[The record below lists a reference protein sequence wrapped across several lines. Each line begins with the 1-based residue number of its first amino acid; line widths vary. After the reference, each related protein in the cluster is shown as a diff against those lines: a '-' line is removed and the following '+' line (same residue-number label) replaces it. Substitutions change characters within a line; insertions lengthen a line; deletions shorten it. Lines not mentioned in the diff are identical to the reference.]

1 MNYPILDEATAL
13 ENLKAK
19 ALPIWDQYYAFFSS
33 WYGGIIKNPRHLL
46 TIPLD
51 DHGVHRG
58 DSVFEALKSVDRKIY
73 LLQPHLDRLKLSAD
87 KIGLMLPFSLLE
99 IANIIIE
106 TLKAAD
112 QSETLIRVFV
122 TRGPGSFTA
131 NPYDS
136 KVSQLYVVVTKL
148 SPPGI
153 EKYATGVK
161 VGRSEIPVK
170 EGFMPQI
177 KSCNYLPNV
186 LMKKESVDRNLD
198 FTISFDEKGFLAES
212 ATENLI
218 IIDQNQVLTHPPL
231 DRILKG
237 TTMCRVFELAK
248 KSGLQVAV
256 RPISEADLF
265 SAMEMMMTGTTLDIL
280 PVTLYDG
287 QHVSDGNVGLKAKSL
302 LHLIE
307 DDMKFGTPY

>member
-1 MNYPILDEATAL
+1 
-13 ENLKAK
+13 
-19 ALPIWDQYYAFFSS
+19 
-33 WYGGIIKNPRHLL
+33 
-46 TIPLD
+46 
-51 DHGVHRG
+51 
-58 DSVFEALKSVDRKIY
+58 
-73 LLQPHLDRLKLSAD
+73 
-87 KIGLMLPFSLLE
+87 
-99 IANIIIE
+99 
-106 TLKAAD
+106 
-112 QSETLIRVFV
+112 
-122 TRGPGSFTA
+122 
-131 NPYDS
+131 
-136 KVSQLYVVVTKL
+136 
-148 SPPGI
+148 
-153 EKYATGVK
+153 
-161 VGRSEIPVK
+161 
-170 EGFMPQI
+170 
-177 KSCNYLPNV
+177 
-186 LMKKESVDRNLD
+186 MKKESVDRNLD

>member
-1 MNYPILDEATAL
+1 MTHPILDEATAIQ
-13 ENLKAK
+13 NLKAK
-19 ALPIWDQYYAFFSS
+19 ALPVWDQYYAFFSS

-58 DSVFEALKSVDRKIY
+58 DGVFEALKTVDRKIY
-73 LLQPHLDRLKLSAD
+73 LLEAHLNRLKNSAD
-87 KIGLMLPFSLLE
+87 KIGLKLPYSLEE
-99 IANIIIE
+99 IANIIIQ
-106 TLKAAD
+106 TLNVAA
-112 QSETLIRVFV
+112 QAETLIRVFV

-136 KVSQLYVVVTKL
+136 KFSQLYVVITKVT
-148 SPPGI
+148 PPVL
-153 EKYATGVK
+153 EKYTNGVK

-170 EGFMPQI
+170 EGIMPQI

-218 IIDQNQVLTHPPL
+218 ILDKNNVLTHPPL

-237 TTMCRVFELAK
+237 TTMARVFELAK
-248 KSGLQVAV
+248 ISGLQIAV
-256 RPISEADLF
+256 RPITEADLL
-265 SAMEMMMTGTTLDIL
+265 SANEIMMTGTTLDVL
-280 PVTLYDG
+280 PVTQYDD
-287 QHVSDGNVGLKAKSL
+287 HYVSDGKVGPNAKSL
-302 LHLIE
+302 LHLIK
-307 DDMKFGTPY
+307 DDMNFGTSY